1 MSELHKAPIGNAL
14 WRAGAGAGKTYNLVE
29 RVLRLEEE
37 WRRRPDSGGQA
48 PRLVVTTFTRMA
60 TQELRV
66 RLMEAALRSS
76 RQTELVPFVTSRSQ
90 LFVTTMHGVMDSFLR
105 TFGAAIGLEP
115 GFRVAGPD
123 EIDMLIRRVGKRV
136 FFPEATDSS
145 LDQSALDEVLA
156 EYGFAQALSIVQR
169 ISKLRREFEY
179 SAQPARPAAPEDFER
194 LLGKSLARN
203 ATVLEDLI
211 GEIEANQTSEKWN
224 EFLDWLNRGLRLLKA
239 DGPVAERLTQTASWL
254 ESEPSVRNAGAM
266 KIDFRAGAKWK
277 EPIKQ
282 VAKATEDASADLS
295 SLAKFDALNRAM
307 AAIETRFTLLLRE
320 EKFRQG
326 LIELEDL
333 EILALE
339 LIHKSPDS
347 AKAFA
352 DSWDHWLIDEYQDTS
367 PRQVELIRE
376 LAQGKPQFVVG
387 DPQQSIYLFRGAR
400 PGVFH
405 EREAEALAS
414 HHERTELMGNRR
426 SHPDVMAFVNDVV
439 VGFKGEFQKMTS
451 ERAKQENLGR
461 KKGSVGSPLGAAT
474 LCLAEPVKE
483 MTDAGK
489 EKSLPQDEQRRREAE
504 RLAAVASQILQAGA
518 SPASIAVLARSNRE
532 LGYVARE
539 FVRRGLPIQL
549 HTAGAYSDRL
559 ETADLCALLGF
570 LANPHDDENLIH
582 LARTAWFPVD
592 ETVLAL
598 GYRRSGSLW
607 SRLELE
613 SEQQV
618 VIQSLK
624 NALICVRERGIVQA
638 FREVLSTCEFF
649 SWCGVL
655 DPSGRREANALKFI
669 SKLVVAERQ
678 AGFLPRKF
686 NDEVMGGGDRGGEGE
701 SNDRDAV
708 AAVKP
713 DRIHLMTI
721 HVSKGLEFDHV
732 ILPFL
737 ADSTKRPNRLKD
749 KFVFHET
756 ERIWSVAVTTDEEGS
771 FSAGPL
777 SRDWSAIFQE
787 WSLEESRRLLYVA
800 LTRARESLFLSATL
814 ERDEAPPEE
823 SFLQYLRLN
832 AGPGD
837 HGSYRT
843 LEHAPEFATGFASLT
858 SAGGREEFTP
868 PDPWRR
874 NQQSSAAEAAPLV
887 SISVTALLEKHAAE
901 RKALANRQE
910 SPRPD
915 ESTSLNNLVGSDI
928 LKPLKMAEAAARGT
942 RLHRVFE
949 MAKSHSEDR
958 RDKMAKEIVRWFQP
972 DEHDIALEALNW
984 VLDLKAPEIASV
996 IASGE
1001 VEWSFTYVH
1010 PKERLLVEGQ
1020 VDLWGRDTS
1029 GKLWIV
1035 DYKTGNTDH
1044 YEKAL
1049 EQLTYYAEALVAA
1062 GIAKPG
1068 EVVGLAAVFPFAKQ
1082 VFEKDFTAQL

>member
-1 MSELHKAPIGNAL
+1 MSELHNSPIGNAL

-37 WRRRPDSGGQA
+37 WRRREKSGQA

-136 FFPEATDSS
+136 FFPEASENTVE
-145 LDQSALDEVLA
+145 QSALDDVLA
-156 EYGFAQALSIVQR
+156 EYGFAHSLSIVQR
-169 ISKLRREFEY
+169 ISKIRREFEY
-179 SAQPARPAAPEDFER
+179 ADRPARPAGPEDFKR
-194 LLGKSLARN
+194 LLGKSLSSQSLAL
-203 ATVLEDLI
+203 TDLV
-211 GEIEANQTSEKWN
+211 GEIESNQTSEKWN
-224 EFLDWLNRGLRLLKA
+224 EFLDWLNRGIHFLKEGG
-239 DGPVAERLTQTASWL
+239 DVAEQLRNLELWL
-254 ESEPSVRNAGAM
+254 EAEPSVRNAGSM
-266 KIDFRAGAKWK
+266 KIEFQAGSKWK
-277 EPIKQ
+277 DPIKR
-282 VAKATEDASADLS
+282 VEKVVEDSSADLS
-295 SLAKFDALNRAM
+295 SLEKFHALNTAM
-307 AAIETRFTLLLRE
+307 ATIESRFTALLRE
-320 EKFRQG
+320 EKFRLG

-339 LIHKSPDS
+339 LIHRAPET

-405 EREAEALAS
+405 EREMEALS
-414 HHERTELMGNRR
+414 NRHERTELMGNRR
-426 SHPDVMAFVNDVV
+426 SHPEVMTFVNEAVS
-439 VGFKGEFQKMTS
+439 GFKGEFQKMTS
-451 ERAKQENLGR
+451 ERANQENLGR
-461 KKGSVGSPLGAAT
+461 RKGSVGSPLGAAA
-474 LCLAEPVKE
+474 LCVVEPAKE
-483 MTDAGK
+483 TSENGK
-489 EKSLPQDEQRRREAE
+489 ERALPQDDQRRREAE
-504 RLAAVASQILQAGA
+504 RLAAVASQLLNAGA

-592 ETVLAL
+592 EAVLAL
-598 GYRRSGSLW
+598 GYRRTGSLW

-613 SEQQV
+613 ADQQV
-618 VIQSLK
+618 VIQSLRS
-624 NALICVRERGIVQA
+624 ALVCVRERGIVQA
-638 FREVLSTCEFF
+638 FREVLTACDFF

-655 DPSGRREANALKFI
+655 DPSGRREANALKFL

-686 NDEVMGGGDRGGEGE
+686 NDEIMGGGDRGGEGE

-737 ADSTKRPNRLKD
+737 ADSTKRPIRLKE

-777 SRDWSAIFQE
+777 SRDWNAIFQE

-814 ERDEAPPEE
+814 EPDEHPPEE
-823 SFLQYLRLN
+823 SFLSYLRLN
-832 AGPGD
+832 RSPGH
-837 HGSYRT
+837 HGSYRC
-843 LEHAPEFATGFASLT
+843 LENPPAFANHSNSSGEDTMDGENSL
-858 SAGGREEFTP
+858 SL
-868 PDPWRR
+868 PWRR
-874 NQQSSAAEAAPLV
+874 DREAVSDAAAPLV
-887 SISVTALLEKHAAE
+887 SISVTALIEKHAAE
-901 RKALANRQE
+901 RAAADISAKSPSSNSSISTANHI
-910 SPRPD
+910 
-915 ESTSLNNLVGSDI
+915 GKDI

-949 MAKSHSEDR
+949 MAKSHSDDR
-958 RDKMAKEIVRWFQP
+958 REKMAKEIVRWFRPEEQ
-972 DEHDIALEALNW
+972 DDALEALNW
-984 VLDLKAPEIASV
+984 VLDLKSPDMSSI
-996 IASGE
+996 IMTGE
-1001 VEWSFTYVH
+1001 VEWSFAYVH
-1010 PKERLLVEGQ
+1010 AQERILVEGQ
-1020 VDLWGRDTS
+1020 VDLWGRDS
-1029 GKLWIV
+1029 AGKLWIV
-1035 DYKTGNTDH
+1035 DYKTGSTENFD
-1044 YEKAL
+1044 KAL
-1049 EQLTYYAEALVAA
+1049 EQLAYYAEALVAA
-1062 GIAKPG
+1062 GIAKPA
-1068 EVVGLAAVFPFAKQ
+1068 EEVGLAAVFPFAKQ
-1082 VFEKDFTAQL
+1082 VFEQTFKVQL

>member
-1 MSELHKAPIGNAL
+1 MSELHSAPIGNAL

-37 WRRRPDSGGQA
+37 WRRLPTSNGQA

-66 RLMEAALRSS
+66 RLMEAALKSS

-90 LFVTTMHGVMDSFLR
+90 LFVTTMHGVMDNFLR

-136 FFPEATDSS
+136 FFPEASEA
-145 LDQSALDEVLA
+145 LVDQSFLDEVLA
-156 EYGFAQALSIVQR
+156 EYGFSQALAIVQR
-169 ISKLRREFEY
+169 VSKIRREFQY
-179 SAQPARPAAPEDFER
+179 TDKPARPAGLEDFER
-194 LLGKSLARN
+194 LLGKSLAASARFLN
-203 ATVLEDLI
+203 DLI

-224 EFLDWLNRGLRLLKA
+224 DFLDWLNRGVQLLKIE
-239 DGPVAERLTQTASWL
+239 GSVSERLAQLQTWQEA
-254 ESEPSVRNAGAM
+254 EPSVRNAGAM
-266 KIDFRAGAKWK
+266 KIEFRAGAKWK
-277 EPIKQ
+277 DPLKQ
-282 VAKATEDASADLS
+282 VEKAVQDSLADLS
-295 SLAKFDALNRAM
+295 ALAKFHSLNQAM
-307 AAIETRFTLLLRE
+307 VAIEARFTDLLRE

-339 LIHKSPDS
+339 LIHQAPDA

-405 EREAEALAS
+405 DRESEALS
-414 HHERTELMGNRR
+414 SRHERTELMGNRR
-426 SHPDVMAFVNDVV
+426 SHPEVMAFVNDVV

-451 ERAKQENLGR
+451 ERVKQENLGR
-461 KKGSVGSPLGAAT
+461 RKGSVGSPLGAAT
-474 LCLAEPVKE
+474 LFVAEPVKE
-483 MTDAGK
+483 MNEAGK
-489 EKSLPQDEQRRREAE
+489 EKALSQDDQRRREAE
-504 RLAAVASQILQAGA
+504 RLSAVASQLLKAGA

-570 LANPHDDENLIH
+570 LSNPHDDENLIH

-592 ETVLAL
+592 EALLAL
-598 GYRRSGSLW
+598 GYRRKGSLW
-607 SRLELE
+607 STLE
-613 SEQQV
+613 SEVGQQLMV
-618 VIQSLK
+618 QSLK
-624 NALICVRERGIVQA
+624 TALICVKERGIVQA
-638 FREVLSTCEFF
+638 FREVLTACDFF

-655 DPSGRREANALKFI
+655 DPSGRREANALKFL

-737 ADSTKRPNRLKD
+737 ADSSKRPIRLKD

-756 ERIWSVAVTTDEEGS
+756 ERVWSVAVTTDEEGS
-771 FSAGPL
+771 FSAGPV
-777 SRDWSAIFQE
+777 SRDWNAVFQE

-814 ERDEAPPEE
+814 DHGEVPPEE
-823 SFLQYLRLN
+823 SFLSYLNLN
-832 AGPGD
+832 PSPGS
-837 HGSYRT
+837 HGSYQT
-843 LEHAPEFATGFASLT
+843 LKQAPEFASDFVKQEAQ
-858 SAGGREEFTP
+858 SAVIP
-868 PDPWRR
+868 NPWRR
-874 NQQSSAAEAAPLV
+874 DHAQDSASENAPMV
-887 SISVTALLEKHAAE
+887 SISVTALLEKHLGE
-901 RKALANRQE
+901 RESKQRRENLQSLEPQE
-910 SPRPD
+910 APLIGRD
-915 ESTSLNNLVGSDI
+915 H

-949 MAKSHSEDR
+949 MAKSRSEDR
-958 RDKMAKEIVRWFQP
+958 RDKMAKEVVRWFQP
-972 DEHDIALEALNW
+972 DEQDSALEALNW
-984 VLDLKAPEIASV
+984 VLDLKTPDIEAI

-1010 PKERLLVEGQ
+1010 PTERLLVEGQ
-1020 VDLWGRDTS
+1020 VDLWGRDVS
-1029 GKLWIV
+1029 GRLWIV

-1049 EQLTYYAEALVAA
+1049 EQLTYYAQALVAA
-1062 GIAKPG
+1062 GIAKAG
-1068 EVVGLAAVFPFAKQ
+1068 ETLGLVAVFPFAKQ
-1082 VFEKDFTAQL
+1082 VFEKDFTARL